1 MKKMKFSTGQVVW
14 TRYINDCITDS
25 APFAEFVME
34 SLKRHCAG
42 DWGELD
48 VEDKRANDLALQ
60 EGGRL
65 FSAYIKKGPK
75 IWKVW
80 IITEADRSVTTV
92 LFPKEY

>member
-1 MKKMKFSTGQVVW
+1 MKFSTGQVVW

-48 VEDKRANDLALQ
+48 VEDKKANDIALQ
-60 EGGRL
+60 QGGRL
-65 FSAYIKKGPK
+65 FSAYIQHGKKDS
-75 IWKVW
+75 KVW
-80 IITEADRSVTTV
+80 IITEADRSVTTI
-92 LFPKEY
+92 LFPGEY